1 MEHMPTPTPRELE
14 ILKVLWELGPC
25 TVRAVHRHRFQDQ
38 DVAYNTVQTM
48 LRLMATKGLVS
59 FEPVG
64 RTDSERVLCWM
75 LTEMHTRRVRSLA
88 ELGWDTLYSWFARLN
103 GLGTANFILSDG
115 RDLVVYQDRD
125 GFNNLHWIRRRPR
138 SWASGRRRSIELHW
152 PDCYRR
158 R

>member
-64 RTDSERVLCWM
+64 RTFVYSAAFSRDESAARFLDNVFDGAASEMVMSLLRSERI
-75 LTEMHTRRVRSLA
+75 SPA
-88 ELGWDTLYSWFARLN
+88 ELDQMRAMIDDARRK
-103 GLGTANFILSDG
+103 DG
-115 RDLVVYQDRD
+115 R
-125 GFNNLHWIRRRPR
+125 PR
-138 SWASGRRRSIELHW
+138 QPEGGRHG
-152 PDCYRR
+152 
-158 R
+158 